1 MNREQIEW
9 CRDDICRLMVCDI
22 CYVGHGMIVVCG
34 WTYPL
39 APPAPSLDPSGQRG
53 FLALLRKPFLIE
65 GGWEEEEEE
74 EEEEED
80 EEEEEEEDDDCFID
94 RSTILLVPDPIA

>member
-1 MNREQIEW
+1 M
-9 CRDDICRLMVCDI
+9 
-22 CYVGHGMIVVCG
+22 
-34 WTYPL
+34 
-39 APPAPSLDPSGQRG
+39 
-53 FLALLRKPFLIE
+53 LRKPFLIE